1 MTALTAYGQW
11 LATAP
16 ADWPDVAVDAAHHAF
31 IDTLGVAVR
40 GAREPV
46 VARVLGGVKSW
57 GNGPSLVIGTKA
69 TLPAPFAALVNGTAA
84 HALDF
89 DDNFDP
95 AKAHASAVLVP
106 TILAL
111 ADQLD
116 SSGTDCIDAYIAGL
130 QIMGRIGDGV
140 NPAHRRRGWHG
151 TATIGTF
158 GATAAAARLL
168 RLDAQQS
175 AFALSLASS
184 RAGGFISQFGTMAKP
199 LHAGLAA
206 QSGVIAATLAQ
217 SGVEAGLDV
226 LEGQTGLTGLMVSA
240 EFNETRE
247 NAKGFVTENVGAPL
261 MVLDPGLRAKRFP
274 NCGSAHRAMDALLTL
289 GERHAPARIRK
300 VIVHAPQTHLRNL
313 MFTEPKTSDEAK
325 FSLEYALAVV
335 LADSECGLRHFEAD
349 AITRADLAM
358 LGKKV
363 ERRPFADD
371 DSRATVVEI
380 ELADGTTDQEA
391 VLWAAGSKAKPFTPE
406 QYWQKFDLCAAGFA
420 NARPIRE
427 ALALLP
433 KLAKSRILTGAMAG

>member
-1 MTALTAYGQW
+1 MNPLTAYGQW
-11 LATAP
+11 LADAP
-16 ADWPDVAVDAAHHAF
+16 ADWPDAAMIATHHAF

-40 GAREPV
+40 GAREPL
-46 VARVLGGVKSW
+46 VARVLASVESW
-57 GNGPSLVIGTKA
+57 GQGPSLVIGA
-69 TLPAPFAALVNGTAA
+69 NASLPAPFAALVNGTAA

-111 ADQLD
+111 ADQLN
-116 SSGTDCIDAYIAGL
+116 SSGSDCIDAYIAGL

-158 GATAAAARLL
+158 GAAVAAARML
-168 RLDAQQS
+168 RLDAQQC

-206 QSGVIAATLAQ
+206 QSGIMAATLAQ
-217 SGVEAGLDV
+217 SGIEAGLDI
-226 LEGQTGLTGLMVSA
+226 LEGPTGLTGLMVST
-240 EFNETRE
+240 EFDLTRE
-247 NAKGFVTENVGAPL
+247 NAKGFATENVGEPL
-261 MVLDPGLRAKRFP
+261 MILDPALRPKRFP

-289 GERHAPARIRK
+289 GERHALADIAK
-300 VIVHAPQTHLRNL
+300 VTVHAPQTHLRNL
-313 MFTEPKTSDEAK
+313 MFTEPKTPDEAK

-335 LADSECGLRHFEAD
+335 LAAAGCGLHHFEAG
-349 AITRADLAM
+349 AVTRTDLAL

-371 DSRATVVEI
+371 DSKPTMVEI
-380 ELADGTTDQEA
+380 KLANGVTDREA
-391 VLWAAGSKAKPFTPE
+391 VLWAAGSKAKPFTTE
-406 QYWQKFDLCAAGFA
+406 QYWEKFDLCTAGFA
-420 NARPIRE
+420 NAEAIR
-427 ALALLP
+427 AAVAQLP
-433 KLAKSRILTGAMAG
+433 KLAKARTLTVALSG